1 MTLFRQNLDGS
12 IKSGTSKI
20 INDTF
25 SAKPRRDYQSG
36 TSQLQQKL
44 KNRQN
49 IQEKN
54 EIDHNFNI
62 ELSILN
68 IKNSFNISF
77 F

>member
-1 MTLFRQNLDGS
+1 MTLFRQNSDGTIRVALQQS
-12 IKSGTSKI
+12 S
-20 INDTF
+20 NDTF

-36 TSQLQQKL
+36 TSKLQQKFN
-44 KNRQN
+44 NRQN
-49 IQEKN
+49 IKEKN